1 MPMTPDSETF
11 QMRYPP
17 RGMEMDF
24 PGTEPAV
31 RVALGNMQ
39 STLAR
44 SGLDSDIVG
53 RFEIVMA
60 EALNN
65 VVEHAY
71 AQHPSGRIAVN
82 LAWGVKGVDCTI
94 IDEGEELPGHTPPS
108 GRAKPENCA
117 FEDLPEGGFGWHLIH
132 TLAQDVRYI
141 RSVNQNQLSFCIPL
155 EEPAAAV

>member
-1 MPMTPDSETF
+1 MTPDSETF

-17 RGMEMDF
+17 QGMEMDF
-24 PGTEPAV
+24 PGTDPAV

-39 STLAR
+39 DTLAR
-44 SGLDSDIVG
+44 TGMDPDIIG

-71 AQHPSGRIAVN
+71 ARFPSGRIAVT
-82 LAWGVKGVDCTI
+82 LQWTGTGVTCTI
-94 IDEGEELPGHTPPS
+94 VDEGEELPGHTTPK
-108 GRAKPENCA
+108 GRAKPEECA

-141 RSVNQNQLSFCIPL
+141 RSANQNRLSFCIPT
-155 EEPAAAV
+155 EEPATAI